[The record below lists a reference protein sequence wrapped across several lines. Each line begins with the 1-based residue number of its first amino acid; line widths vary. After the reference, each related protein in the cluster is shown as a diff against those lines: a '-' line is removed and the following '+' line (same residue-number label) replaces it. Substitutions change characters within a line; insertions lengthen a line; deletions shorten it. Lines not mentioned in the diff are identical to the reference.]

1 MTPVTCAEARPVLLD
16 LQRGRLPAARAA
28 EVRAH
33 VAGCADCTHAAEAE
47 AALSEVLEHRLP
59 QHAASLAF
67 KRALRERW
75 PAPAAAPRSWHR
87 RWRVLAPA
95 VALVLLASVAV
106 PLVWER
112 GVRRPEREA
121 VAALTGEA
129 VNDHLRVLFSQRPLE
144 IESGG
149 IHNVRPWFAGR
160 LDFAPIVRFE
170 GDADFPLQGGAVG
183 YFLDRRAAVLV
194 YHHRRHVLSLFV
206 FRSDGLRWPRS
217 GLEPVGRLRA
227 RAERLRGF
235 NVLLWR
241 QDELGYALVSDVEP
255 EALRALAERLAAP

>member
-1 MTPVTCAEARPVLLD
+1 MTPVPCAEARPALLD
-16 LQRGRLPAARAA
+16 LQRGRLSAARAA
-28 EVRAH
+28 DIRAH

-47 AALSEVLEHRLP
+47 AALTDVLEHRLP
-59 QHAASLAF
+59 QHTASLAF
-67 KRALRERW
+67 KRALREQW
-75 PAPAAAPRSWHR
+75 PAPAAPSRSWRR

-95 VALVLLASVAV
+95 VAVVLLASVSA
-106 PLVWER
+106 PLVWDR
-112 GVRRPEREA
+112 AVGRPEREA

-129 VNDHLRVLFSQRPLE
+129 VNDHLRMLFSQRPLE

-160 LDFAPIVRFE
+160 LDFAPVVRFE
-170 GDADFPLQGGAVG
+170 GDAEFPLQGGAVG

-206 FRSDGLRWPRS
+206 FRADGLRWPRG
-217 GLEPVGRLRA
+217 GLEPVGRVQA
-227 RAERLRGF
+227 RAQRLRGF

-255 EALRALAERLAAP
+255 DALRALAVRLAAP

>member
-1 MTPVTCAEARPVLLD
+1 VTPVDCGEARPALLD
-16 LQRGRLPAARAA
+16 LQRGRLPADRAA

-67 KRALRERW
+67 KRALREQW
-75 PAPAAAPRSWHR
+75 PAPTVRPRRWSR

-95 VALVLLASVAV
+95 GALVLVVIATT

-112 GVRRPEREA
+112 AVRRPEREA

-149 IHNVRPWFAGR
+149 IHDVRPWFAGR
-160 LDFAPIVRFE
+160 LDFAPVVRFE

-194 YHHRRHVLSLFV
+194 YHHRRHILSLFV
-206 FRSDGLRWPRS
+206 FRADGLRWPRS
-217 GLEPVGRLRA
+217 GLEPVGRGQA

-255 EALRALAERLAAP
+255 DALRALATRLAAP